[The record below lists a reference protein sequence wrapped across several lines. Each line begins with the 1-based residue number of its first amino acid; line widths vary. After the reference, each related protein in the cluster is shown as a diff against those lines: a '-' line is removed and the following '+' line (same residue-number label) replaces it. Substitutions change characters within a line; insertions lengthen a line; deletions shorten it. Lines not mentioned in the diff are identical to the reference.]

1 MATCSNSFKF
11 HGQMRYADDT
21 QLWGEI
27 LKKERSVSENMR
39 DMVLGYEA
47 LDSVR
52 FGQNKAKAEHRSR
65 LAVSNAMNDNLKDS
79 EQAGFYK
86 SHYMLDNINH
96 HSDPPYCI
104 IKPAYRPSIPFPNN
118 KQLAIK

>member
-1 MATCSNSFKF
+1 MSTCPNSFKF

-27 LKKERSVSENMR
+27 LKKERAVSENMR
-39 DMVLGYEA
+39 DMVLGYEG
-47 LDSVR
+47 LQGIR
-52 FGQNKAKAEHRSR
+52 FGNNKAKAEQRNR
-65 LAVSNAMNDNLKDS
+65 MAVSNAMNDNLKAAQSD
-79 EQAGFYK
+79 GFYK
-86 SHYMLDNINH
+86 STYMLDNINH

-104 IKPAYRPSIPFPNN
+104 IKPSFRPSIPFPNN